1 MLTGT
6 DPASLSLRPYA
17 GTVGARLDGVRLVDV
32 PAGSAAARAVNEAL
46 WRYGLLVVGEQFLT
60 PPELVAVTRL
70 FGEPMV
76 HPLVP
81 HHPDHPEVI
90 VIDSAER
97 QGRGRTDFWHADATF
112 SPTPPEVTLL
122 QSQVIPQAGGDTMF
136 ANQVLALRH
145 LSPGLRRLLAGL
157 RAVHSSDELATAVG
171 RPASD
176 IKTVSHPA
184 VRRHDRT
191 GVAALYV
198 NSGFTRHF
206 EDLTVAESQPLLSY
220 LYEVASAPEISCR
233 HTWTVGDL
241 LIWDNRV
248 VQHYAVPDYSDA
260 HRRMIRTV
268 VTGSVPQPAR
278 EDDL

>member
-1 MLTGT
+1 MLTSTGT
-6 DPASLSLRPYA
+6 APIALRPYG
-17 GTVGARLDGVRLVDV
+17 GTVGARLEGVRLADV
-32 PAGSAAARAVNEAL
+32 PPGSDTARAVNGAL
-46 WRYGLLVVGEQFLT
+46 WRYGLLVVGEQFLS

-81 HHPDHPEVI
+81 HHPEHPEVI
-90 VIDSAER
+90 VIDSTER

-122 QSQVIPQAGGDTMF
+122 QSQVVPAAGGDTMF
-136 ANQVLALRH
+136 ANQVLALQR

-176 IKTVSHPA
+176 IRTVSHPA

-198 NSGFTRHF
+198 NAGFTRHF
-206 EDLTVAESQPLLSY
+206 EDMTVAESRPLLEH
-220 LYEVASAPEISCR
+220 LYAVASAPEISCR
-233 HTWTVGDL
+233 HSWTAGDL

-268 VTGSVPQPAR
+268 VSGSVPQPAR